1 MTIVITSLN
10 KEKVFESK
18 EYITIGSAAG
28 CDFTLNTGFDF
39 MLTVQVNNGKIVV
52 INNFK
57 NEKILFKGA
66 PMGEKLDAERAL
78 KLMIDGSDD
87 FIGIKV
93 LENAQ
98 STPASVSAIA
108 QKDFTEED
116 IKELYG
122 NDVNAATRIKIEG
135 QKVQIEKERI
145 AITKEIAYKIN
156 DLKKRISLNFK
167 ASVFLNIALFLSSL
181 VTSFGVANYL
191 TGLPVTEAGNYLNLP
206 TNIKLLA
213 LFTLVTFG
221 VALVLKQGVYLFF
234 QNKSFSTPATLIAE
248 RFMLVISGV
257 FMAAFY
263 AINLIYYMNPGGK
276 IVFAALISL
285 FFIALTAALGISCGY
300 FKYGAH
306 ELSVALDKHEYNE
319 EFENVLNKYQ
329 LWIEK
334 YINNLSPVKLGNIKD
349 KMFMLQLKGAGET
362 ILGILTAPFLAYGV
376 SNTLAM
382 CFPEAAGWI
391 RISGLRFSPVFLVL
405 ATMLI
410 IFAFFAFVNAFLCTR
425 KIQGSEVIKNDGF
438 SNYLAHGVDIF
449 GLQNVRKL
457 DFEKIRSMVIGVSII
472 FIEFSM
478 NTSYFM
484 TEIGGDLQGIFLSL
498 IAALVPTALLIAET
512 YMLSSTKY
520 EIWACDELISK
531 IDKI

>member
-1 MTIVITSLN
+1 MTVVIKSLN

-18 EYITIGSAAG
+18 EFITIGSAQN
-28 CDFTLNTGFDF
+28 CDFVMETGFDF
-39 MLTVQVNNGKIVV
+39 MLTAQINDGKI
-52 INNFK
+52 ILLNNFK
-57 NEKILFKGA
+57 NPGILFKGQ
-66 PMGEKLDAERAL
+66 PMGEKLEAKGNL
-78 KLMIDGSDD
+78 KLMIDGSDE
-87 FIGIKV
+87 FLGIKI
-93 LENAQ
+93 LENA
-98 STPASVSAIA
+98 SSPSVSAIG
-108 QKDFTEED
+108 QKEFTEED

-122 NDVNAATRIKIEG
+122 NDVNAATRIKIES
-135 QKVQIEKERI
+135 KKAQIEKDRI

-191 TGLPVTEAGNYLNLP
+191 TGLPVTEAGNYINLP

-213 LFTLVTFG
+213 LFTLITFG
-221 VALVLKQGVYLFF
+221 IALVLKQGVYLFF
-234 QNKSFSTPATLIAE
+234 QNKSFSTPATLLAE
-248 RFMLVISGV
+248 KFMLVISGV
-257 FMAAFY
+257 FMVAFY
-263 AINLIYYMNPGGK
+263 ATNLIYYMNPGGK
-276 IVFAALISL
+276 IVFAVFISL
-285 FFIALTAALGISCGY
+285 FFIALTVTLGISCAY

-319 EFENVLNKYQ
+319 EFENVLNDYQ

-334 YINNLSPVKLGNIKD
+334 YINNLSPVKLTNIKD
-349 KMFMLQLKGAGET
+349 KLFMLQLKGVGET

-438 SNYLAHGVDIF
+438 RNFLSHGVDIF

-457 DFEKIRSMVIGVSII
+457 DFEKTRSLIIGVSII

-520 EIWACDELISK
+520 EIWASDELISK